1 MNLLVI
7 MSHQLSDM
15 QVKEAKEML
24 KIEHI
29 KTLPLELRKNWSDI
43 EPAGEL
49 PIDVLTPI
57 KNWILEES
65 NEQDYVLVQG
75 EFGAT
80 FYLVDYCFNIRRI
93 PIYATSIRQV
103 EEKVQDGLTITNRV
117 FKHVNFRK
125 YVRYL

>member
-1 MNLLVI
+1 
-7 MSHQLSDM
+7 
-15 QVKEAKEML
+15 ML
-24 KIEHI
+24 KIDCI
-29 KTLPLELRKNWSDI
+29 KTLPEELKQTWSNI
-43 EPAGEL
+43 EPDGEL

-57 KNWILEES
+57 KNWIIQES

-80 FYLVDYCFNIRRI
+80 FYLVDYCFNIKRI

-103 EEKVQDGLTITNRV
+103 EEKVQDGVTITNRI

-125 YVRYL
+125 YIRCL